1 MPRPAL
7 PTTAAALLVAGLAL
21 GVKDPSAPGAYCPL
35 PKAGEV
41 PSCLE
46 GAQESYGGFLLGVQ
60 DGELDEAEAARV
72 EAAVRAA
79 EGEARFDALSSL
91 SYGYFMLGRAQAAA
105 ETPDPRLRERLESW
119 NALLSEAYARNPDDP
134 RYRAAVQAA
143 ALDLRDNVPALGLRC
158 LDDSGKVTQCN
169 STEAV
174 IRAIDAAHQQTG
186 LRGALSR
193 LLGALFGEEV
203 REDAP

>member
-1 MPRPAL
+1 MRRPVFSLAV
-7 PTTAAALLVAGLAL
+7 ALLAGFTL
-21 GVKDPSAPGAYCPL
+21 GVKDASAPGAYCPL

-41 PSCLE
+41 PSCLS

-60 DGELDEAEAARV
+60 EGALDEAEAARV

-79 EGEARFDALSSL
+79 EGEERFDALSSL

-105 ETPDPRLRERLESW
+105 ETPDPRLIERLEAW
-119 NALLSEAYARNPDDP
+119 NALLTEAYSRNPDDP
-134 RYRAAVQAA
+134 RYQAAVQAA

-158 LDDSGKVTQCN
+158 LDDAGKATQCN

-174 IRAIDAAHQQTG
+174 VRAIDAAHQQTG

-193 LLGALFGEEV
+193 LLGALFGEDV
-203 REDAP
+203 KEDAP